1 MVCCSSKQRSTL
13 KTRSFRAE
21 VQFTQNLEEYV
32 MKRVLVTGSYGQI
45 GTELVGA
52 LRSKYGGQNVIATG
66 RKDPPEILTRDGP
79 YLHLDVL
86 NVDQLHAILR
96 ENEIDIVIHNASV
109 LSGTGEKN
117 PQLAYRTN
125 IEGSYNV
132 LEAVRI
138 LELDQV
144 MIPSSIAAFGPSTPR
159 ENTPNDVI
167 MRPTTAYGVSKV
179 FIELWGE
186 YYVKRYGVDFRSLRY
201 PGIISSETP
210 PGGGT
215 TDYAVEIFYEA
226 LKNKKY
232 TSFLEEGTYLPM
244 MFMDDC
250 IKCTMDLIH
259 ADGSKLKHRSFNITA
274 MSFAPEE
281 IAAEIKKHIPEFE
294 ISYEP
299 DFRQQIAES
308 WPASIDDSAA
318 REEWGWKPDYDL
330 AAMTKVMLERLSK
343 KLGIRY

>member
-1 MVCCSSKQRSTL
+1 MT
-13 KTRSFRAE
+13 
-21 VQFTQNLEEYV
+21 
-32 MKRVLVTGSYGQI
+32 MKRILVTGSYGQI
-45 GTELVGA
+45 GTELIGS
-52 LRSKYGGQNVIATG
+52 LRKKYGGDNVVATG
-66 RKDPPEILTRDGP
+66 RKKPPAILKKDGP
-79 YLHLDVL
+79 YLQLDVMDM
-86 NVDQLHAILR
+86 NQLQSMLV
-96 ENEIDIVIHNASV
+96 NQDIDIVIHNASL

-117 PQLAYRTN
+117 PQLAFNTN
-125 IEGSYNV
+125 IVGAYNV

-138 LELDQV
+138 LNLDQV
-144 MIPSSIAAFGPSTPR
+144 MIPSSIAAFGPSTPK

-186 YYVKRYGVDFRSLRY
+186 YYVKRYGLDFRSLRY
-201 PGIISSETP
+201 PGIISSEAM

-232 TSFLEEGTYLPM
+232 TSFLDKGTYLPM
-244 MFMDDC
+244 MYMPDC
-250 IKCTMDLIH
+250 IKCTIDLIE
-259 ADGSKLKHRSFNITA
+259 APVEKLVHRSYNITA

-294 ISYEP
+294 MSYEP

-308 WPASIDDSAA
+308 WPKSLDDSAA
-318 REEWGWKPDYDL
+318 QEEWGWKPDYDL
-330 AAMTKVMLERLSK
+330 VAMVKDMLDKLSK
-343 KLGIRY
+343 KLGLKY

>member
-1 MVCCSSKQRSTL
+1 
-13 KTRSFRAE
+13 
-21 VQFTQNLEEYV
+21 
-32 MKRVLVTGSYGQI
+32 MKRILVTGSYGQI
-45 GTELVGA
+45 GTELIGA
-52 LRSKYGGQNVIATG
+52 LRKKYGGENVVATG
-66 RKDPPEILTRDGP
+66 RKKPPEILKKDGP
-79 YLHLDVL
+79 YLQLDVL
-86 NVDQLHAILR
+86 DTNQLHAMLVDHD
-96 ENEIDIVIHNASV
+96 IDIVIHNASL
-109 LSGTGEKN
+109 LSGTGERN

-125 IEGSYNV
+125 IEGAYNV

-138 LELDQV
+138 LNLDQV

-159 ENTPNDVI
+159 NNTPNDVI

-186 YYVKRYGVDFRSLRY
+186 YYVKRYGIDFRSLRY
-201 PGIISSETP
+201 PGIISAEAL

-226 LKNKKY
+226 LKNKRY
-232 TSFLEEGTYLPM
+232 TSFLDKGTHLPM
-244 MFMDDC
+244 MYMDDC
-250 IKCTMDLIH
+250 LKCTIDLIK
-259 ADGSKLKHRSFNITA
+259 ADASKLKHRSFNITA

-299 DFRQQIAES
+299 DYRQEIAES

-330 AAMTKVMLERLSK
+330 PAMVKDMLEKLSK
-343 KLGIRY
+343 KLGIKY

>member
-1 MVCCSSKQRSTL
+1 M
-13 KTRSFRAE
+13 TRI
-21 VQFTQNLEEYV
+21 
-32 MKRVLVTGSYGQI
+32 LVTGSYGQI

-52 LRSKYGGQNVIATG
+52 LRKKYGGKNVIATG
-66 RKDPPEILTRDGP
+66 RKKPPEILLKDGP
-79 YLHLDVL
+79 YLHLDIL
-86 NVDQLHAILR
+86 DPNQIHSMLVD
-96 ENEIDIVIHNASV
+96 NDIDIVIHNASV
-109 LSGTGEKN
+109 LSAVGEKN
-117 PQLAYRTN
+117 PQLAYHTN
-125 IEGSYNV
+125 VEGAYNI
-132 LEAVRI
+132 LEAVRE
-138 LELDQV
+138 LKLDQV

-167 MRPTTAYGVSKV
+167 MRPTSAYGVTKV

-186 YYVKRYGVDFRSLRY
+186 YYTKRFGVDFRSLRY
-201 PGIISSETP
+201 PGIISSEAL

-232 TSFLEEGTYLPM
+232 TSFLDKGTYLPM
-244 MFMDDC
+244 MYMDDC
-250 IKCTMDLIH
+250 IKCTMDLIE
-259 ADGSKLKHRSFNITA
+259 ADVSKLVHRSYNITA

-299 DFRQQIAES
+299 DFRQAIAES
-308 WPASIDDSAA
+308 WPASLDDSVA

-330 AAMTKVMLERLSK
+330 AAMVKDMLDKLSN
-343 KLGIRY
+343 KLGIKY

>member
-1 MVCCSSKQRSTL
+1 
-13 KTRSFRAE
+13 
-21 VQFTQNLEEYV
+21 
-32 MKRVLVTGSYGQI
+32 MKRILVTGSYGQI
-45 GTELVGA
+45 GTELIGS
-52 LRSKYGGQNVIATG
+52 LRKKYGGDNVVATG
-66 RKDPPEILTRDGP
+66 RKKPPAILKKDGP
-79 YLHLDVL
+79 YLQLDVMDM
-86 NVDQLHAILR
+86 NQLQSMLV
-96 ENEIDIVIHNASV
+96 NQDIDIVIHNASL

-117 PQLAYRTN
+117 PQLAFNTN
-125 IEGSYNV
+125 IVGAYNV

-138 LELDQV
+138 LNLDQV
-144 MIPSSIAAFGPSTPR
+144 MIPSSIAAFGPSTPK

-186 YYVKRYGVDFRSLRY
+186 YYVKRYGLDFRSLRY
-201 PGIISSETP
+201 PGIISSEAM

-232 TSFLEEGTYLPM
+232 TSFLDKGTYLPM
-244 MFMDDC
+244 MYMPDC
-250 IKCTMDLIH
+250 IKCTIDLIE
-259 ADGSKLKHRSFNITA
+259 APVEKLVHRSYNITA

-294 ISYEP
+294 MSYEP

-308 WPASIDDSAA
+308 WPKSLDDSAA
-318 REEWGWKPDYDL
+318 QEEWGWKPDYDL
-330 AAMTKVMLERLSK
+330 VAMVKDMLDKLSK
-343 KLGIRY
+343 KLGLKY

>member
-1 MVCCSSKQRSTL
+1 
-13 KTRSFRAE
+13 
-21 VQFTQNLEEYV
+21 
-32 MKRVLVTGSYGQI
+32 MKRILVTGSYGQI
-45 GTELVGA
+45 GTELIGA
-52 LRSKYGGQNVIATG
+52 LRKKYGGDNVVATG
-66 RKDPPEILTRDGP
+66 RKKPPEILKKDGP
-79 YLHLDVL
+79 YLQLDVL
-86 NVDQLHAILR
+86 DENQLHAMLVD
-96 ENEIDIVIHNASV
+96 NDIDIVIHNASV
-109 LSGTGEKN
+109 LSGVGEKN

-144 MIPSSIAAFGPSTPR
+144 MIPSSIAAFGPSTPK

-167 MRPTTAYGVSKV
+167 TRPTTAYGVSKV

-201 PGIISSETP
+201 PGIVSSEAF

-226 LKNKKY
+226 LRHKKY
-232 TSFLEEGTYLPM
+232 TSFLDKGTYLPM
-244 MFMDDC
+244 MYMPDC
-250 IKCTMDLIH
+250 TKCTIDLIE
-259 ADGSKLKHRSFNITA
+259 ADVSKLKHRSFNITA

-281 IAAEIKKHIPEFE
+281 LAAEIKEHIPEFE

-299 DFRQQIAES
+299 DFRQEIAES
-308 WPASIDDSAA
+308 WPASLDDSAA
-318 REEWGWKPDYDL
+318 RQEWGWKPDYDL
-330 AAMTKVMLERLSK
+330 PAMTKDMLDKLSK
-343 KLGIRY
+343 KLGISY

>member
-1 MVCCSSKQRSTL
+1 M
-13 KTRSFRAE
+13 TRF
-21 VQFTQNLEEYV
+21 
-32 MKRVLVTGSYGQI
+32 LVTGSYGQI

-52 LRSKYGGQNVIATG
+52 MRKKYGGDNVIATG
-66 RKDPPEILTRDGP
+66 RKKPPKILLKDGP
-79 YLHLDVL
+79 YMHLDIL
-86 NVDQLHAILR
+86 DANQLHSMIVD
-96 ENEIDIVIHNASV
+96 NDIDIIIHNASV
-109 LSGTGEKN
+109 LSGIGEKN

-125 IEGSYNV
+125 VEGSYNV
-132 LEAVRI
+132 LEAARI
-138 LELDQV
+138 LKLDQV

-167 MRPTTAYGVSKV
+167 MRPTSAYGVTKV

-186 YYVKRYGVDFRSLRY
+186 YYSKRFGVDFRSLRY
-201 PGIISSETP
+201 PGIISAEAL

-232 TSFLEEGTYLPM
+232 TSFLDKGTYLPM
-244 MFMDDC
+244 MYMDDC
-250 IKCTMDLIH
+250 IKCTIDLIE
-259 ADGSKLKHRSFNITA
+259 ADESKLKHRSFNITA

-299 DFRQQIAES
+299 DFRQEIAES

-330 AAMTKVMLERLSK
+330 AAMTKDMLEKLSK
-343 KLGIRY
+343 KLDIKY